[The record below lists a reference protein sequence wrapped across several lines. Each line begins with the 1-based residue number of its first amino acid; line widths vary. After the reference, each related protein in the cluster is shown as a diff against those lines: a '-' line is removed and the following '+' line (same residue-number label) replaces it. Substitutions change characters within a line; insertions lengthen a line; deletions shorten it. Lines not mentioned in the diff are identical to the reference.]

1 MVSIRIYLDAN
12 ILYGFF
18 KSLIESWQEK
28 QRHILPDVIK
38 FFVNHSQLIIY
49 TSVLTKSEIFRR
61 LKLEYNIS
69 EKDLERM
76 WTSLEKL
83 LKINLIEEIVID
95 DQLAEFSQRVRFR
108 SKINNIIHLWLC
120 YKLSL
125 IFVTGDEKI
134 CEDGKKVYSDIMSYS
149 ELRKRIK

>member
-1 MVSIRIYLDAN
+1 MRIYPDAN

-18 KSLIESWQEK
+18 KSLIKSWKEK
-28 QRHILPDVIK
+28 QKHILPDVIK
-38 FFVNHSQLIIY
+38 YFVDRPQLLIY
-49 TSVLTKSEIFRR
+49 TSILTKSEIFRR
-61 LKLEYNIS
+61 LKLDYNIS

-76 WTSLEKL
+76 WSSLEKL
-83 LKINLIEEIVID
+83 LKIKIIEEIVID
-95 DQLAEFSQRVRFR
+95 DQLVEFAQKCRFR

-125 IFVTGDEKI
+125 VFVSGDEKI
-134 CEDGKKVYSDIMSYS
+134 CEDGKKIYSDIMSYP